1 MFDEILQGV
10 LGGDQTATRN
20 QSAGLLEGLMDMLG
34 DDRAGGLQ
42 GFANQLQGQGLGDV
56 VSSWIGTGQN
66 RAISP
71 DQIVA
76 ALGRARV
83 DALSQRAG
91 IPAALGAGAIA
102 AVIPAL
108 IDKLTPDGR
117 VPERSALGT
126 IGKGILAAAAAGLAA
141 RAAASVFGGRDA
153 QAGSAPAA
161 PAAPPDQPV
170 RTGFT
175 FQPAGDDAPIEEPR
189 PAAAARG
196 AERTY
201 TVVAGDNL
209 SQIAKR
215 LLGDANAW
223 PRILEANR
231 DQIENANLIRPGQV
245 LRIPS

>member
-1 MFDEILQGV
+1 MFDEMLQGV
-10 LGGDQTATRN
+10 LGGDQSATRS

-34 DDRAGGLQ
+34 DDRSGGLD
-42 GFANQLQGQGLGDV
+42 GFANRLQGQGLGDL

-66 RAISP
+66 RAVSP
-71 DQIVA
+71 DQIVSM
-76 ALGRARV
+76 LGRSRV

-91 IPAALGAGAIA
+91 IPTALGAGAIA
-102 AVIPAL
+102 AVLPAL

-141 RAAASVFGGRDA
+141 RAAASVFGGREA
-153 QAGSAPAA
+153 QAGAA
-161 PAAPPDQPV
+161 PVPPATPEDQPV

-175 FQPAGDDAPIEEPR
+175 FQPATDAAPVED
-189 PAAAARG
+189 AAAAPTG
-196 AERTY
+196 GERTY
-201 TVVAGDNL
+201 TVVAGDSL
-209 SQIAKR
+209 SKIAKR

-223 PRILEANR
+223 PRIFDANR